1 MSAATAAVSFAAF
14 CSAILVT
21 YDPSSNRQHFTL
33 FSTPSSPL
41 PAPSP
46 SPTRFTPPR
55 KGKDVEKA
63 SLVARSGGGSGGSS
77 RGVNIQHSMAEDTAI
92 GFGDDFA
99 TMGLLPSTISGTFL
113 LTNYRIMFLAYDG
126 FLHKAS
132 TSLRRAV
139 GVVDLPHM
147 AVGQLTVTTAEPTT
161 ISVKTKTFRTVAIK
175 FGESRNGTWVSQV
188 KALMD
193 MQVFP
198 RSLTPHNL
206 DEIFAFNPEHRE
218 RVHAA
223 LLARPAADADSGSSG
238 SPREGG
244 GGASGARGTGGVL
257 GSAAKGSETKGE
269 ESTEGKDGW
278 LLYDAEQE
286 FIRQVRSCD
295 HKLEYHPC
303 VHVCSS
309 LFGGGAMDNV

>member
-1 MSAATAAVSFAAF
+1 M
-14 CSAILVT
+14 
-21 YDPSSNRQHFTL
+21 D
-33 FSTPSSPL
+33 
-41 PAPSP
+41 
-46 SPTRFTPPR
+46 
-55 KGKDVEKA
+55 
-63 SLVARSGGGSGGSS
+63 
-77 RGVNIQHSMAEDTAI
+77 EDTAI

-218 RVHAA
+218 GVHAA
-223 LLARPAADADSGSSG
+223 LLASPLAPAADADSDPSG
-238 SPREGG
+238 SLREGG
-244 GGASGARGTGGVL
+244 GGASSGRGAGGVL
-257 GSAAKGSETKGE
+257 GSVTKASETKAE
-269 ESTEGKDGW
+269 ESIEGKDGW

-295 HKLEYHPC
+295 HKLDYHPC
-303 VHVCSS
+303 VRVCSS
-309 LFGGGAMDNV
+309 TCVFAISAYVGMITPCFQIPPSVQLFALTVPVLFHCCLYLCREFSTWTVETIDDSRRPCGVFIRPQSRRRIDSAQHTLPQS

>member
-1 MSAATAAVSFAAF
+1 M
-14 CSAILVT
+14 
-21 YDPSSNRQHFTL
+21 TL
-33 FSTPSSPL
+33 FCTPLLTSLLRTFALAHSL
-41 PAPSP
+41 H
-46 SPTRFTPPR
+46 PPR
-55 KGKDVEKA
+55 KGKDIKKA
-63 SLVARSGGGSGGSS
+63 SLVARSGGVSGGSS
-77 RGVNIQHSMAEDTAI
+77 RGVNIQHSMDEDTAI

-206 DEIFAFNPEHRE
+206 DEIFAFNP
-218 RVHAA
+218 A
-223 LLARPAADADSGSSG
+223 L
-238 SPREGG
+238 REGG
-244 GGASGARGTGGVL
+244 GGASSGRGAGGVL
-257 GSAAKGSETKGE
+257 GSVTKASETKAE
-269 ESTEGKDGW
+269 ESIEGKDGW

-295 HKLEYHPC
+295 HKLDYHPC
-303 VHVCSS
+303 VRVCSS
-309 LFGGGAMDNV
+309 TVGGGAMGSV

>member
-1 MSAATAAVSFAAF
+1 M
-14 CSAILVT
+14 
-21 YDPSSNRQHFTL
+21 TL
-33 FSTPSSPL
+33 FCTPLLTSLLRTFALAHSL
-41 PAPSP
+41 H
-46 SPTRFTPPR
+46 PPR
-55 KGKDVEKA
+55 KGKDIEKA
-63 SLVARSGGGSGGSS
+63 SLVARSGGVSGGSS
-77 RGVNIQHSMAEDTAI
+77 RGVNIQHSMDEDTAI

-218 RVHAA
+218 GVHAA
-223 LLARPAADADSGSSG
+223 LLASPLAPAADADSDPSG
-238 SPREGG
+238 SLREGG
-244 GGASGARGTGGVL
+244 GGASSGRGAGGVL
-257 GSAAKGSETKGE
+257 GSVTKASETKAE
-269 ESTEGKDGW
+269 ESIEGKDGW

-295 HKLEYHPC
+295 HKLDYHPC
-303 VHVCSS
+303 VRVCSS
-309 LFGGGAMDNV
+309 TVGGGAMGSV